1 MRAAEGES
9 IRASLQ
15 TETTPGRDTSP
26 GPATGSAL
34 TGPDTGSLL
43 LDGLDTGVRLAP
55 VTSPGPLTGPSGL
68 TGPLTATAPSI
79 ATGVP
84 TGVGPAT
91 GSGPLT
97 GPGPLT
103 GTASS
108 LMANAAPRSGARPGV
123 VQLAIREKAA
133 LYAAYMPF
141 LDGGGLF
148 VPTTRPARLGDEL
161 YLILSLMDD
170 PNKLSVTGKVVWI
183 TPAGTPQ
190 RQQGLGVQFAKDEAG
205 TRARSRIEEL
215 LGGTLKANRPTHTI

>member
-1 MRAAEGES
+1 MSAAEGGT

-15 TETTPGRDTSP
+15 ADAAPALDTSP
-26 GPATGSAL
+26 GPITSSAAGL
-34 TGPDTGSLL
+34 AAPDTGALL

-55 VTSPGPLTGPSGL
+55 TTSPGPLT
-68 TGPLTATAPSI
+68 AP
-79 ATGVP
+79 
-84 TGVGPAT
+84 GPAT
-91 GSGPLT
+91 GIDTGAGPH
-97 GPGPLT
+97 
-103 GTASS
+103 TASAS
-108 LMANAAPRSGARPGV
+108 RSTLSGSAAQPRAGARPGV

-148 VPTTRPARLGDEL
+148 VPTTRTVRLGDEL

>member
-1 MRAAEGES
+1 MRAAEGGT

-15 TETTPGRDTSP
+15 AETTPALDSAP
-26 GPATGSAL
+26 GPITATGSGL
-34 TGPDTGSLL
+34 TVPDTGALL
-43 LDGLDTGVRLAP
+43 LEGLDTGVRLAP
-55 VTSPGPLTGPSGL
+55 VTAPGPLTAPGPS
-68 TGPLTATAPSI
+68 TGDD
-79 ATGVP
+79 
-84 TGVGPAT
+84 TGVGPNAASALRPT
-91 GSGPLT
+91 LAGS
-97 GPGPLT
+97 
-103 GTASS
+103 A
-108 LMANAAPRSGARPGV
+108 AAPRAGARPGV

-148 VPTTRPARLGDEL
+148 VPTTRAVRLGDEL

-183 TPAGTPQ
+183 TPSGTPQ

-205 TRARSRIEEL
+205 TRARSRIEDL

>member
-1 MRAAEGES
+1 MTRTEQGTTMSAGEGLGS
-9 IRASLQ
+9 
-15 TETTPGRDTSP
+15 TTVAGF
-26 GPATGSAL
+26 AV
-34 TGPDTGSLL
+34 PDTGTML

-55 VTSPGPLTGPSGL
+55 VTSPGPLT
-68 TGPLTATAPSI
+68 APSTGI
-79 ATGVP
+79 DTAASIGAALSAT
-84 TGVGPAT
+84 
-91 GSGPLT
+91 PL
-97 GPGPLT
+97 GG
-103 GTASS
+103 ASS
-108 LMANAAPRSGARPGV
+108 QPRTGARPGV

-148 VPTTRPARLGDEL
+148 VPTSRAVHLGDEL
-161 YLILSLMDD
+161 YLLLSLMDD
-170 PNKLSVTGKVVWI
+170 PSKLSVTGKVVWI